1 MLMNGHNPANQK
13 RAQYRRIML
22 KLSGEALSGP
32 GGSGIDPDQAAF
44 IARRVKAVY
53 DLDVQIGVVIG
64 AGNLWRGKEGVAP
77 GMDQSTADHM
87 GMIAT
92 VMNALALRD
101 A

>member
-1 MLMNGHNPANQK
+1 MNGHNPANQT
-13 RAQYRRIML
+13 RARYRRIML

-53 DLDVQIGVVIG
+53 NLGVEIGVGIG
-64 AGNLWRGKEGVAP
+64 AGNLWRGKDGVGQGRGP
-77 GMDQSTADHM
+77 STAGQR
-87 GMIAT
+87 GMMTT
-92 VMNALALRD
+92 VMNTLARRG